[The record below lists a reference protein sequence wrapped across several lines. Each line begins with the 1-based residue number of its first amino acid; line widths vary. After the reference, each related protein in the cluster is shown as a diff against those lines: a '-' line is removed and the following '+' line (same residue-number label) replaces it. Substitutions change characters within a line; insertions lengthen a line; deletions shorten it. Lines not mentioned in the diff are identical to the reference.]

1 MSCFDFSLRVKPL
14 QIVYYIFTVFLFLRM
29 TILPSPEKLKVLLQ
43 KLKEFHLRF
52 LEVYSQAE
60 PQITS
65 SSQDQHREM
74 SNQPDWCSLT
84 HRVIQNVLFRLT
96 ACMMVMILGVYSSVE
111 GLMLQNSMPSKQ
123 LIFELAKDA
132 VTV

>member
-1 MSCFDFSLRVKPL
+1 MPCFDFSLWVKPL
-14 QIVYYIFTVFLFLRM
+14 QIVYFTVFLFFRM

-74 SNQPDWCSLT
+74 SSQPDWCSLT
-84 HRVIQNVLFRLT
+84 HRVIQNVLFRLI
-96 ACMMVMILGVYSSVE
+96 ACIMMMILGVYSSVE

-132 VTV
+132 VAV